1 MEIGKKIKE
10 LRTAKGITQEALA
23 AELNV
28 SAQAVSKWEC
38 GVSTPDIQLLPAIA
52 IYFGVTLD
60 ALFCL
65 TDDDELDR
73 IQNMIWDSRMLP
85 QGQLEQAERF
95 LNGRIDAGYRPGRC
109 WCLLA
114 QLHNHQARQHQEL
127 AADYARR
134 SLALSPREKD
144 AHDELAAAMGGI
156 PADWNAHNHHRLIQF
171 YQDFVRKNPD
181 YPRGYL
187 WLMDNLLADHRL
199 TEAEKA
205 LGQMEKLDHSFR
217 VPLYRGLI
225 LRHAGQEQQA
235 QAVWADMERQFPEEW
250 LVQFSLGD
258 LAADRQQYGK
268 ALEHYRRAVDMQ
280 AAPRY
285 VDPLE
290 SMAQVCEFTGDIPGA
305 MDALRRKLEIYAAEW
320 GFTQGETADRV
331 RRELHRLERLLNL

>member
-127 AADYARR
+127 AAEYARR
-134 SLALSPREKD
+134 SLALCPGKRTPTTSWQRPWAESLPTGMPTTTTGSFSSIRTLSERTRTIP
-144 AHDELAAAMGGI
+144 GGI
-156 PADWNAHNHHRLIQF
+156 C
-171 YQDFVRKNPD
+171 
-181 YPRGYL
+181 G
-187 WLMDNLLADHRL
+187 
-199 TEAEKA
+199 
-205 LGQMEKLDHSFR
+205 
-217 VPLYRGLI
+217 
-225 LRHAGQEQQA
+225 
-235 QAVWADMERQFPEEW
+235 
-250 LVQFSLGD
+250 
-258 LAADRQQYGK
+258 
-268 ALEHYRRAVDMQ
+268 
-280 AAPRY
+280 
-285 VDPLE
+285 
-290 SMAQVCEFTGDIPGA
+290 
-305 MDALRRKLEIYAAEW
+305 
-320 GFTQGETADRV
+320 
-331 RRELHRLERLLNL
+331 